1 MRSLVL
7 ALLSL
12 SLTGCG
18 QIEALFLS
26 PGEKINRA
34 FPPSAEVRATAEDLQ
49 SLAGT
54 DTPAGNELAAQ
65 YGARLDHRGVTCAQ
79 GLMITR
85 LNTVEQVREQPVSRD
100 CLNTQDSAL
109 LEFLQIRQ
117 VGWRLGLPPLRPLKP
132 LGEPQISSPGLPI
145 FSGIAASSA
154 GVAVVMGTNGDLL
167 TLQIPGGETIAKL
180 PRRQEAGLHDARLS
194 PNGRVLALASGY
206 SNRVHE
212 FIDSETG
219 AVLWKTERLNSFLT
233 WLPTLSAGLADN
245 REGQL
250 TVIDFQAGEAR
261 PGTSD
266 LKRQT
271 WATPLTAGSSR
282 IAVGNLRD
290 IRVIDYQ
297 RTPAGVKGEIVKHFK
312 FSHGGGVTSGKNPTA
327 MQGGKSLLLF
337 SDNDLMTVDLESEQ
351 ETHWKTDRLIASDY
365 AKLSESSVLVD
376 VHDSPMKRSPWVLNL
391 EESTIAPVSTEAGSE
406 GILYELEGR
415 TGFLRREHDGIWFGD
430 RLQQG
435 EPQAFNDFLGARN
448 LEKQIAKLNSMT
460 QANAAEIAAPSNAPT
475 HLDLSPAPAP
485 ASQETRIT
493 ANPPALTTGQFALQA
508 KGARVEAIGV
518 YESSKPLPQGPG
530 NQPGQISVDI
540 PPSSQPRVLVL
551 SSYESVRW
559 KLNPQPGSQIKLILT
574 SSYYPSFVE
583 GAGSIPVVPIT
594 ATYAYERDSKEYGQL
609 TSEVQRL
616 TLRPIATFQGGYSEE
631 HFILGSQ

>member
-26 PGEKINRA
+26 PAEKINRA

-54 DTPAGNELAAQ
+54 DTPVGNEIAAH
-65 YGARLDHRGVTCAQ
+65 YGARLELRALTCAQ

-85 LNTVEQVREQPVSRD
+85 FDTVEQVRQQPVRRD
-100 CLNTQDSAL
+100 CLNVQDSAL

-117 VGWRLGLPPLRPLKP
+117 VGWRIGLTALRPLKP
-132 LGEPQISSPGLPI
+132 LGEPQNSSPGLPI
-145 FSGIAASSA
+145 YSGIAASSA
-154 GVAVVMGTNGDLL
+154 GVAIVRGTSGDLL
-167 TLQIPGGETIAKL
+167 SLQIPGGKTIAKL
-180 PRRQEAGLHDARLS
+180 PRRQDDQLHDARLS

-206 SNRVHE
+206 NRGLE
-212 FIDSETG
+212 FLDSETG

-233 WLPTLSAGLADN
+233 WLPTLSAGLAGD

-261 PGTSD
+261 PGTPE

-282 IAVGNLRD
+282 IAIGTLRD

-297 RTPAGVKGEIVKHFK
+297 HTPAGVKGEVIKHLK
-312 FSHGGGVTSGKNPTA
+312 LSSGAGVTSRSPTA
-327 MQGGKSLLLF
+327 MQGGKSLFLV
-337 SDNDLMTVDLESEQ
+337 SMNDLMTVDLESGQ
-351 ETHWKTDRLIASDY
+351 ETHWKTDRLIANDY

-376 VHDSPMKRSPWVLNL
+376 VYDSPMKRSPWVLNI
-391 EESTIAPVSTEAGSE
+391 EEATMAPVSTEAGNQ
-406 GILYELEGR
+406 GILFELDGR

-435 EPQAFNDFLGARN
+435 KPQTLNDFLSARN
-448 LEKQIAKLNSMT
+448 LERQMAKLNSMT
-460 QANAAEIAAPSNAPT
+460 QANAAAGNDLIL
-475 HLDLSPAPAP
+475 LDSSSAPAP
-485 ASQETRIT
+485 SQGARLSAKPT
-493 ANPPALTTGQFALQA
+493 ALPAGQFSLQA

-518 YESSKPLPQGPG
+518 YESSRHLPQGPG
-530 NQPGQISVDI
+530 NRPGQIRVDI
-540 PPSSQPRVLVL
+540 RPSSQPRVLVL

-559 KLNPQPGSQIKLILT
+559 QLNPQPGSQIKLILT
-574 SSYYPSFVE
+574 SSYYPAFVE
-583 GAGSIPVVPIT
+583 GAGSIPVAAIS
-594 ATYAYERDSKEYGQL
+594 AAHAYRRDSEDYGRL
-609 TSEVQRL
+609 MREVQRL
-616 TLRPIATFQGGYSEE
+616 TLQPIANFQGSYYGE
-631 HFILGSQ
+631 HFSLGNP

>member
-26 PGEKINRA
+26 PAEKINRA
-34 FPPSAEVRATAEDLQ
+34 FPPSAEVRATAENLQ

-54 DTPAGNELAAQ
+54 DTPAGNELAAH
-65 YGARLDHRGVTCAQ
+65 YADRLELRGLTCAQ

-85 LNTVEQVREQPVSRD
+85 LNTVEQVRQQPISRD

-117 VGWRLGLPPLRPLKP
+117 VGWRLGLPALRPLKP
-132 LGEPQISSPGLPI
+132 LGEPQISSPELPI
-145 FSGIAASSA
+145 YSGIAASSA
-154 GVAVVMGTNGDLL
+154 GVAVVMGTSGDLL
-167 TLQIPGGETIAKL
+167 TLQIPGGETIAKS
-180 PRRQEAGLHDARLS
+180 PRRQDAQLHDARLS

-206 SNRVHE
+206 NRGLE
-212 FIDSETG
+212 FFDSETG
-219 AVLWKTERLNSFLT
+219 AVLWKTERLNSFLS
-233 WLPTLSAGLADN
+233 WLPALSAGLADD

-261 PGTSD
+261 SGTPN

-282 IAVGNLRD
+282 IAIGTLRD
-290 IRVIDYQ
+290 ISVIDYQ
-297 RTPAGVKGEIVKHFK
+297 RTPAGVQGEIIKNLK
-312 FSHGGGVTSGKNPTA
+312 LSSGAGVTSLRPTA
-327 MQGGKSLLLF
+327 MQDGKSLFLV
-337 SDNDLMTVDLESEQ
+337 SMNALMTVDLESGQ
-351 ETHWKTDRLIASDY
+351 ETHWKTDRLIANDY

-376 VHDSPMKRSPWVLNL
+376 VYDSPMKRSPWVLNI
-391 EESTIAPVSTEAGSE
+391 EEATIAPVSTEAGSD

-415 TGFLRREHDGIWFGD
+415 TGFLRRDHDGIWFGD

-435 EPQAFNDFLGARN
+435 EPQSFNDFLSARN
-448 LEKQIAKLNSMT
+448 LQLQMAKLDSMT
-460 QANAAEIAAPSNAPT
+460 QANAAANAAPSNAPI
-475 HLDLSPAPAP
+475 HLDFSPAPVP
-485 ASQETRIT
+485 ASQETKIT
-493 ANPPALTTGQFALQA
+493 ANPPALPTGQFALQT

-518 YESSKPLPQGPG
+518 YESSKRLPQGPG

-583 GAGSIPVVPIT
+583 GAGSVPVVPIT
-594 ATYAYERDSKEYGQL
+594 ATYAYERDSEEYGQL

-616 TLRPIATFQGGYSEE
+616 TLRPIATFQGGYSKE